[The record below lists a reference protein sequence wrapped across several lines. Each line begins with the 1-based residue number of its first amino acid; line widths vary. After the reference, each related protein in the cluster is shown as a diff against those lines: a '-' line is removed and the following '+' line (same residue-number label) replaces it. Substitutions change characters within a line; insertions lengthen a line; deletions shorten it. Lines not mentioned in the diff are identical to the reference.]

1 MTLSGK
7 PYTWTRV
14 HITQKVHAQPAFLPL
29 IKIVKKINSCQPK
42 TAKVIFT
49 SILKNGEA
57 NIQQKLGK
65 SCILTCLNRLA

>member
-1 MTLSGK
+1 MNWMTLSGK
-7 PYTWTRV
+7 PYTWTIV

-49 SILKNGEA
+49 SF
-57 NIQQKLGK
+57 
-65 SCILTCLNRLA
+65 